1 MDYMVKNPHPSP
13 EERENSRNDLC
24 PQVASTKGQN
34 ESNNAEQIRQNLD
47 RPNGSIVGSKNV
59 EELLNCERYSQSTPA
74 ISILIGPTLRLTG
87 SRVYPHFI
95 LRQPDRIRVS
105 SNKLIYIDSTD
116 RGQSLDSFLLA
127 VNKDCHVFLRPS
139 LLLCFLGGCQFPFGP
154 CCGGMVRIGSG
165 NSACPYLPSY
175 GCYTV
180 VDKITF
186 ILPIKN

>member
-1 MDYMVKNPHPSP
+1 MVKNPHPSP

-47 RPNGSIVGSKNV
+47 RPNGSIVGSKSV
-59 EELLNCERYSQSTPA
+59 EELLNCEWYSQSTPS

-87 SRVYPHFI
+87 GRIYPHFI
-95 LRQPDRIRVS
+95 LRQPDWISVS
-105 SNKLIYIDSTD
+105 SNKLIYIDSING
-116 RGQSLDSFLLA
+116 GQSLDSFLLP
-127 VNKDCHVFLRPS
+127 VNKDCHVLLLPS

-154 CCGGMVRIGSG
+154 CHGGMVRIRSR

-175 GCYTV
+175 GCY
-180 VDKITF
+180 KS
-186 ILPIKN
+186 